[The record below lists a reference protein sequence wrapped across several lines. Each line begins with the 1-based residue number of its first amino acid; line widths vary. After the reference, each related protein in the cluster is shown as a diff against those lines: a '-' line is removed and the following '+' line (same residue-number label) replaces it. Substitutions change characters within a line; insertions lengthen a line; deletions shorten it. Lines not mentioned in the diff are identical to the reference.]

1 MKSRIYL
8 LVLLLLP
15 TLLIASCGGGG
26 GGGTSQPP
34 APVAPPPPPPVEH
47 TVTVTQAPENA
58 VAYLNTPATDTVT
71 WTFSSTGSATA
82 QERYTLESDPEG
94 IQFGSPTPQNLVTHG
109 TSTTTDL
116 TYQCTEVGMVEF
128 RITLTIV
135 SSGTQETFDWAIDCQ
150 LAPDDQIELVV
161 KFYQGVL
168 LGIMD
173 ARQSPDG
180 WSVFP
185 REHTW
190 PDFSFTRDHTL
201 STNRQ
206 TIIEVDLAR
215 SYAVNTDISL
225 DFPNL
230 TEGQTADRIMLE
242 TVQEIVGEGA
252 EQTEVFIRR
261 VAYDV
266 SAFGISNPNTFEIT
280 IAPID
285 VLPQITSDNNVI
297 QVDMSDFQRDELPE
311 LKLLIVPIR
320 WEKGAPEDVE
330 GFIDSALVALRDF
343 MPVVDTAVRFT
354 DEIDLSGREDR
365 SINYVLRQISAVRTE
380 QGEPGEYAHG
390 LFVGGT
396 VDGVPFTGEGIGVA
410 GAATLSGRDA
420 FSCGQSRCERTVA
433 HEIGHNLSLGHPGES
448 SLALYPDGGIGV
460 ENGWLLSERKR
471 MIPAESENIMK
482 RQGVFYL
489 DDFITQQYYGKA
501 KRHYIAA
508 NPVVSASRPP
518 QVAVDF
524 ERAEGRSFVLV
535 GERRGRADWS
545 VAHESVVK
553 REAFPQD
560 NSAQEHVLRLV
571 HTNSGTEI
579 YRTALPVYEVV
590 HGDPDIRSWSARIP
604 AYSGAGLSVEVLDRD
619 RRVVFSHDLGRVEL

>member
-34 APVAPPPPPPVEH
+34 APVAPPAPPPITH
-47 TVTVTQAPENA
+47 TVTVTQSPEDA

-71 WTFSSTGSATA
+71 WTFSSTGSASA

-168 LGIMD
+168 LGIID
-173 ARQSPDG
+173 VRQSPEG
-180 WSVFP
+180 WSIAP

-190 PDFSFTRDHTL
+190 PDFSFTREHTL

-230 TEGQTADRIMLE
+230 TEGQTAERIMLE
-242 TVQEIVGEGA
+242 TVQEFIGEG
-252 EQTEVFIRR
+252 EDETEVFIRR

-266 SAFGISNPNTFEIT
+266 SEFGIANPNTFEIT

-297 QVDMSDFQRDELPE
+297 RVDMTDFQRDDLPE
-311 LKLLIVPIR
+311 IKLLIVPIR
-320 WEKGAPEDVE
+320 WEKGVPENIDEYVE
-330 GFIDSALVALRDF
+330 GAMVVVRDYMPIHNVAIRIANELDLRG
-343 MPVVDTAVRFT
+343 VD
-354 DEIDLSGREDR
+354 DLNS
-365 SINYVLRQISAVRTE
+365 NYVLQQIGRVRSE
-380 QGEPGEYAHG
+380 QGLAGEYAHG
-390 LFVGGT
+390 LFLGGS
-396 VDGVPFTGEGIGVA
+396 VDGKTIIDRFAGV
-410 GAATLSGRDA
+410 ATLSGRDA
-420 FSCGQSRCERTVA
+420 VSRVGYLGEDVFA
-433 HEIGHNLSLGHPGES
+433 HELGHNLSLGHPSES
-448 SLALYPDGGIGV
+448 SFALYPDGGLGTEI
-460 ENGWLLSERKR
+460 GWLLSERKR
-471 MIPAESENIMK
+471 MAPEESENIMK
-482 RQGVFYL
+482 RQGESYL
-489 DDFITQQYYGKA
+489 DNFITQQYYGKA
-501 KRHYIAA
+501 KRHFIAA
-508 NPVVSASRPP
+508 NSVVSASRPP

-524 ERAEGRSFVLV
+524 ELAEGRSFVLV
-535 GERRGRADWS
+535 GDLESDRNWS
-545 VAHESVVK
+545 VHYESVVK
-553 REAFPQD
+553 RAAFPQD

-571 HTNSGTEI
+571 HTNSGTEV

-604 AYSGAGLSVEVLDRD
+604 AYYGCGAV
-619 RRVVFSHDLGRVEL
+619 GRSA